1 MDEDVMKEFN
11 EEISNLKTPDELEII
26 KNRYLG
32 KKGIIK
38 NLMEN
43 IKNISDI
50 QQKKEYGEK
59 INKIKKEIEKQ
70 INILEKN

>member
-59 INKIKKEIEKQ
+59 INKIKKEIEK
-70 INILEKN
+70 K